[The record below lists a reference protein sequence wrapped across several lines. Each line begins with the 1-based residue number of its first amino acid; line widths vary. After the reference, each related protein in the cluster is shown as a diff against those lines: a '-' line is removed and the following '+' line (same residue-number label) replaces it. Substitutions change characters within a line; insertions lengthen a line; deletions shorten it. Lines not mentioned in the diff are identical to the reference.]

1 MTSLVQSLLGRRTG
15 SVGAQPSP
23 PPAEPDGELD
33 REARIARQIR
43 FLREQELRRARTSIP
58 PPPR

>member
-15 SVGAQPSP
+15 PVGAQPSP
-23 PPAEPDGELD
+23 PAPEPDGELD
-33 REARIARQIR
+33 REGRIAQQIR

-58 PPPR
+58 PPRR